1 MNSLRGALAALFLA
15 LNTAAWCVPLYIVG
29 IVRFLLP
36 IASVHK
42 FLSGLMDLVIDGWVG
57 GNRIMNAVLRL
68 NYMDLS
74 FQAPLPLSLRGRYL
88 LICNHQSWADIIILQ
103 NTFRGILPPL
113 KFFTKRELIWIPL
126 LGPAMWLLGFPY
138 VKRGGAGDRDAMAQS
153 CSGFRNHP
161 VTVLNFLEGTR
172 CTPEKQARSDSPYA
186 HLLAPK
192 TGGMAFVLGQIGN
205 HIDFIIDVT
214 ISYPGTPP
222 SFWQFLRGDC
232 RVSRVQVETLA
243 VPVAGEGQA
252 LEDSQ
257 LATLKTWTTQRWQQK
272 DAQIAELAAAAT
284 PGTRKA
290 PNQ

>member
-15 LNTAAWCVPLYIVG
+15 INTAAWCVPLYILG

-36 IASVHK
+36 IASVQK

-57 GNRIMNAVLRL
+57 GNRVMNAALRL
-68 NYMDLS
+68 NYIDLS
-74 FQAPLPLSLRGRYL
+74 FQTQGVLSLRNRYL

-138 VKRGGAGDRDAMAQS
+138 VKRGGAGDREAMAQS
-153 CSGFRNHP
+153 CAGFRNHP

-172 CTPEKQARSDSPYA
+172 CTAEKRSRTDSPYA

-192 TGGMAFVLGQIGN
+192 TGGMAYVLGEIGN
-205 HIDFIIDVT
+205 HIDCIIDVT
-214 ISYPGTPP
+214 ISYPNDPP
-222 SFWQFLRGDC
+222 SFWQFLCGDC
-232 RVSRVQVETLA
+232 KVSRVHVEA
-243 VPVAGEGQA
+243 HSVPVASDRAALDEEQA
-252 LEDSQ
+252 ER
-257 LATLKTWTTQRWQQK
+257 LKQWTNERWQYK
-272 DAQIAELAAAAT
+272 DVKIAELAQWHEH
-284 PGTRKA
+284 R
-290 PNQ
+290 

>member
-15 LNTAAWCVPLYIVG
+15 LNTAAWCVPLYILG

-36 IASVHK
+36 IASVQK

-57 GNRIMNAVLRL
+57 GNRVMNAALRL
-68 NYMDLS
+68 NYIDLS
-74 FQAPLPLSLRGRYL
+74 FHTQGVLSLRNRYL

-138 VKRGGAGDRDAMAQS
+138 VERGGAGDREAMAQS
-153 CSGFRNHP
+153 CAGFRNHP

-172 CTPEKQARSDSPYA
+172 CTAEKRARTDSPYA

-192 TGGMAFVLGQIGN
+192 TGGMAYVLGEIGN
-205 HIDFIIDVT
+205 NIDCIIDVT
-214 ISYPGTPP
+214 ISYPNNPP
-222 SFWQFLRGDC
+222 SFWQFLCGDC
-232 RVSRVQVETLA
+232 KVSRVHVEA
-243 VPVAGEGQA
+243 HSVPVASDRAALDEEQA
-252 LEDSQ
+252 ER
-257 LATLKTWTTQRWQQK
+257 LKQWTNERWQYK
-272 DAQIAELAAAAT
+272 DVKIAELAQWHEH
-284 PGTRKA
+284 R
-290 PNQ
+290 

>member
-15 LNTAAWCVPLYIVG
+15 LNTAAWCVPLYILG

-36 IASVHK
+36 IASVQK

-57 GNRIMNAVLRL
+57 GNRVMNAALRL
-68 NYMDLS
+68 NYIDLS
-74 FQAPLPLSLRGRYL
+74 FHTQGVLSLRNRYL

-138 VKRGGAGDRDAMAQS
+138 VKRGGAGDREAMAQS
-153 CSGFRNHP
+153 CAGFRNHP

-172 CTPEKQARSDSPYA
+172 CTAEKRARTDSPYA

-192 TGGMAFVLGQIGN
+192 TGGMAYVLGEIGN
-205 HIDFIIDVT
+205 NIDCIIDAT
-214 ISYPGTPP
+214 ISYPNNPP
-222 SFWQFLRGDC
+222 SFWQFLCGDC
-232 RVSRVQVETLA
+232 KVSRVHVEA
-243 VPVAGEGQA
+243 HSVPVASDRAALDEEQA
-252 LEDSQ
+252 ERLTQ
-257 LATLKTWTTQRWQQK
+257 WTNERWQYK
-272 DAQIAELAAAAT
+272 DAKIAELAQWHEH
-284 PGTRKA
+284 R
-290 PNQ
+290 

>member
-1 MNSLRGALAALFLA
+1 MNSLRGVLAALFLA
-15 LNTAAWCVPLYIVG
+15 VNTAIWCVPLYIVG

-36 IASVHK
+36 IASVQK

-57 GNRIMNAVLRL
+57 GNRAMNAVLRL

-74 FQAPLPLSLRGRYL
+74 MQAPTPLSVRNRYL

-138 VKRGGAGDRDAMAQS
+138 VKRGGAGDRSAMAQS
-153 CSGFRNHP
+153 CAGFRNHP

-172 CTPEKQARSDSPYA
+172 STAAKRARTDSPYA

-192 TGGMAFVLGQIGN
+192 TGGMAFVLGEIGN
-205 HIDFIIDVT
+205 HIDHIIDVT
-214 ISYPGTPP
+214 ISYPGEPP
-222 SFWQFLRGDC
+222 TFWEFLRGDC
-232 RVSRVQVETLA
+232 RVSRIHVETA
-243 VPVAGEGQA
+243 DVPVANDGQA
-252 LEDSQ
+252 LDEVE
-257 LATLKTWTTQRWQQK
+257 AETLKQWTNERWQQK
-272 DAQIAELAAAAT
+272 DAQLVELAE
-284 PGTRKA
+284 RKKS
-290 PNQ
+290 